1 MKLTSLLLLFSI
13 NALHAA
19 APVAATTTTNDDSK
33 TQAKAIMGGVY
44 ESFVKVIPDLNS
56 DVDTIAILKYDPA
69 NNANLIKD
77 LTHLSEFFKSAR
89 QVEYFQ
95 RPGFRPS
102 LDTMNSHLS
111 DTINSVESNNFA
123 FAQKRLTAVAS
134 LCITCH
140 SQLSAEGSANAF
152 GDAIAKTKRVD
163 FPSDFAYG
171 NYLYLVREFGESQ
184 KYLELAIDK
193 SLKESKSNELYTSL
207 RRIISIH
214 TKISFNDDKAINFVD
229 KYRKNPAM
237 PMLAKS
243 TLESWRGSLLKWNKF
258 DPKKIKSTD
267 EFIKTYL
274 APLEEVR
281 ELTSSENDITL
292 LIASG
297 VLSKHLNDNPGSK
310 NTAEILYWLAIAERR
325 LSNTYFFTLSDLYLK
340 DCIMLFPSSPFA
352 KRCYR
357 QYEEAIEFGY
367 SGSSGT
373 DIPPSEKRELVRLK
387 SLLKK

>member
-44 ESFVKVIPDLNS
+44 ESFVKVIPYVYS
-56 DVDTIAILKYDPA
+56 DEDTIAILKKDPA
-69 NNANLIKD
+69 KKADLLKD

-89 QVEYFQ
+89 HVEYFQ

-111 DTINSVESNNFA
+111 DTINSVEGNNFA
-123 FAQKRLTAVAS
+123 FAQKRLTAVTS

-163 FPSDFAYG
+163 FPSDYAYG
-171 NYLYLVREFGESQ
+171 NYLYLVREFDDSQ
-184 KYLELAIDK
+184 KYLELAIQK
-193 SLKESKSNELYTSL
+193 SLKESKSTELYTSL

-214 TKISFNDDKAINFVD
+214 TKISFNEDKANKFLD
-229 KYRKNPAM
+229 KYRKDPAM
-237 PMLAKS
+237 PMLASS
-243 TLESWRGSLLKWNKF
+243 TLSSWHNSLLKWNKF
-258 DPKKIKSTD
+258 DPKKIKSTE

-274 APLEEVR
+274 APLEEVK
-281 ELTSSENDITL
+281 ELTSSDNDITL

-297 VLSKHLNDNPGSK
+297 VLSKHLNDNPKSS
-310 NTAEILYWLAIAERR
+310 NTPEILYWLSIAERR
-325 LSNTYFFTLSDLYLK
+325 LSTTYFFTLSDLYLK
-340 DCIMLFPSSPFA
+340 DCIMLYPASPYA
-352 KRCYR
+352 KKCYK
-357 QYEEAIEFGY
+357 QYEDTIEFGY

-373 DIPPSEKRELVRLK
+373 DIPPAEKRELVRLK
-387 SLLKK
+387 ALLKK